1 MMQPYMNKEATEK
14 SDLTLTNYFEW
25 NSALISIAMNFP
37 VTSWQWLIV
46 HVNLVSPANTE
57 ERNIQS
63 SELLSCFTDI
73 ADTDT

>member
-37 VTSWQWLIV
+37 VTS
-46 HVNLVSPANTE
+46 
-57 ERNIQS
+57 
-63 SELLSCFTDI
+63 
-73 ADTDT
+73 